1 MKKLKT
7 LFILLLLVALVP
19 LGALAARGL
28 EATYP
33 TFGGITVT
41 EDTTF
46 PEYLNY
52 IYYFIIGMTG
62 VAALI
67 ILLWGG
73 VLWLAAA
80 GSPNQ
85 INKSKEKIIG
95 GLSGIAII
103 LGAHLILTT
112 INPQIFGVGSVEPI
126 LPNSGYCLR
135 GDEFRWVNDDQCPE
149 GWNESDEGNCS
160 FIDGTVGEKCCQ
172 ASNRIY
178 CYDNSISTFAPIGF
192 VPKEV
197 NFREAFPAVS
207 SIFVFSEKDYK
218 GNVEEIYNYNTNYGE
233 DIEDIWVSLS
243 MTNIRSSYLARMG
256 PGIRV
261 FPSDDCQYD
270 FSNPPSSLP
279 SQMLTRVHNTLGEYA
294 GRVASIQRNTRNLQG
309 EYESWGGVFFTETG
323 LQGNCGIIFSEK
335 VTDDRRDCFTP
346 GEKYPGQISGGLS
359 KKNVYS
365 AHIFRREISNQI
377 NGKITFYP
385 LINYQEVTAVGY
397 ESEGHTVSAGDII
410 SRNNNNSIWTTNLDY
425 GGGESA
431 WGQENI
437 LSVKI
442 DGRFLVVLNSEQDFT
457 GRCMVLAGDKPSLI
471 GSYILGDDLE
481 ENKVRSIAII
491 PLK

>member
-41 EDTTF
+41 ADTTF

-126 LPNSGYCLR
+126 LPNNGYCLR

-172 ASNRIY
+172 ASASDRIY
-178 CYDNSISTFAPIGF
+178 CYDKNISTFAPIGF

-197 NFREAFPAVS
+197 NFRESFITIRSVV
-207 SIFVFSEKDYK
+207 VFSAEDYQ
-218 GNVEEIYNYNTNYGE
+218 GTPEEIYNTVPYGE
-233 DIEDIWVSLS
+233 EIIEGTWKSLGIS
-243 MTNIRSSYLARMG
+243 NVQSSYLVRIA

-261 FPSDDCQYD
+261 FPSNNCEYD
-270 FSNPPSSLP
+270 FSDLPRSLP
-279 SQMLTRVHNTLGEYA
+279 SQTLTRVHTSLGEYA
-294 GRVASIQRNTRNLQG
+294 ERVASIQKSVRNLQG
-309 EYESWGGVFFTETG
+309 EYEYWGGVFFSNEG
-323 LQGNCGIIFSEK
+323 LQGNCGIIFG
-335 VTDDRRDCFTP
+335 DGDRRHCFVP
-346 GEKYPGQISGGLS
+346 GAQQIGQIPGGLS

-397 ESEGHTVSAGDII
+397 ESEGYTVSAGDII
-410 SRNNNNSIWTTNLDY
+410 SRNNNNSIWTMNLDY
-425 GGGESA
+425 GGGRSA
-431 WGQENI
+431 WDQENI

-442 DGRFLVVLNSEQDFT
+442 DGRFLVVLNSEPDFT